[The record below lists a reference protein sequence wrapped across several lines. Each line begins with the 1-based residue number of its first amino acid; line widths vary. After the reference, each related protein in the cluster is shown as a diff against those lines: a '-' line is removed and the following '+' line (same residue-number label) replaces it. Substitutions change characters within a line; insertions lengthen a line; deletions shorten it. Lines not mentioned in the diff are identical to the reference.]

1 MACSHFLQSRDP
13 KTGRM
18 GCHLCRVN
26 QNKARQGFESD
37 GSYSRQGLEAGP
49 RQGLTDEGSNSEAE
63 AHKETASPPPSGTI
77 FCLTCLLRNPCG
89 NTVTGETIFD
99 TKYECL
105 KCGDFT
111 PFTLAFK
118 LES

>member
-1 MACSHFLQSRDP
+1 MCRLRD
-13 KTGRM
+13 T
-18 GCHLCRVN
+18 
-26 QNKARQGFESD
+26 Q
-37 GSYSRQGLEAGP
+37 P
-49 RQGLTDEGSNSEAE
+49 RQGLTDEGSNSPRS
-63 AHKETASPPPSGTI
+63 ETEHSGPAAPSGTSTI

-89 NTVTGETIFD
+89 NTVTGETIFE

-118 LES
+118 TES

>member
-1 MACSHFLQSRDP
+1 MVCSHFLQSRDP

-18 GCHLCRVN
+18 GCHMCRLHDT
-26 QNKARQGFESD
+26 Q
-37 GSYSRQGLEAGP
+37 P
-49 RQGLTDEGSNSEAE
+49 RQGSNSGTEHPGPA
-63 AHKETASPPPSGTI
+63 APSGTSTI
-77 FCLTCLLRNPCG
+77 FCLTCLLRTPCG

-105 KCGDFT
+105 KCGAFT

-118 LES
+118 TES

>member
-18 GCHLCRVN
+18 GCHMCRLRDT
-26 QNKARQGFESD
+26 Q
-37 GSYSRQGLEAGP
+37 P
-49 RQGLTDEGSNSEAE
+49 RQGLTDEGSNSDAGTEHAGP
-63 AHKETASPPPSGTI
+63 AAPSGTSTI

-105 KCGDFT
+105 KCGAFT

-118 LES
+118 TES

>member
-1 MACSHFLQSRDP
+1 MVCSHFLQSRDP

-18 GCHLCRVN
+18 GCHMCRLHDT
-26 QNKARQGFESD
+26 Q
-37 GSYSRQGLEAGP
+37 P
-49 RQGLTDEGSNSEAE
+49 RQGLTDEGSNSRTE
-63 AHKETASPPPSGTI
+63 HSPGHEVPPSGTI
-77 FCLTCLLRNPCG
+77 FCLTCLLRTPCG

-105 KCGDFT
+105 KCGAFT

-118 LES
+118 TES

>member
-1 MACSHFLQSRDP
+1 MVCSHFLQSRDP

-18 GCHLCRVN
+18 GCHMCRLHDT
-26 QNKARQGFESD
+26 Q
-37 GSYSRQGLEAGP
+37 P
-49 RQGLTDEGSNSEAE
+49 RQGLTDEGSYSSE

-77 FCLTCLLRNPCG
+77 FCLTCLLRTPCG

-105 KCGDFT
+105 KCGNFT

-118 LES
+118 TES

>member
-1 MACSHFLQSRDP
+1 MVCSHFLQSRDP

-18 GCHLCRVN
+18 GCHMCRLHDT
-26 QNKARQGFESD
+26 Q
-37 GSYSRQGLEAGP
+37 P
-49 RQGLTDEGSNSEAE
+49 RQGLTDEGSNSRTEHTGPA
-63 AHKETASPPPSGTI
+63 APSGTSTI
-77 FCLTCLLRNPCG
+77 FCLTCLLRTPCG

-105 KCGDFT
+105 KCGAFT

-118 LES
+118 TES

>member
-1 MACSHFLQSRDP
+1 MVCSHFLQSRDP

-18 GCHLCRVN
+18 GCHMCRVSHV
-26 QNKARQGFESD
+26 QAREGLEKD
-37 GSYSRQGLEAGP
+37 GSYSPRSRTEHTGP
-49 RQGLTDEGSNSEAE
+49 A
-63 AHKETASPPPSGTI
+63 APSGTSTI
-77 FCLTCLLRNPCG
+77 FCLTCLLRTPCG

-105 KCGDFT
+105 KCGAFT

-118 LES
+118 TES

>member
-1 MACSHFLQSRDP
+1 MVCSHFLQSRDP

-18 GCHLCRVN
+18 GCHFCS
-26 QNKARQGFESD
+26 QA
-37 GSYSRQGLEAGP
+37 RQGLEARP
-49 RQGLTDEGSNSEAE
+49 RQGLTDEVSNSRTEHTGPA
-63 AHKETASPPPSGTI
+63 APSGTSTI
-77 FCLTCLLRNPCG
+77 FCLTCLLRTPCG

-105 KCGDFT
+105 KCGAFT

-118 LES
+118 TES